1 MSHVDPG
8 QQAVAETLIGRDK
21 ELELIRAFIAKS
33 AASGDVLLL
42 FGEPGVGKT
51 VLLDVAAHLAAATG
65 TRVLRAAGAQFE
77 ADVSFAGLN
86 QVLLP
91 LRGECER
98 LSAIHRDALS
108 VALGFGEGPAPDRL
122 VVSTAAL
129 DLLRQAAG
137 DRQLLVIVDDLLWF
151 DRSSAA
157 VLGFVARRLAG
168 SRIGFLAASQSGTE
182 TFFELAGLPV
192 HYVQPLADEAS
203 ARLLD
208 GHFPMLAPGVR
219 RRVLV
224 EAKGN
229 PLALLELPA
238 AMSDP
243 QRLAAQAL
251 PTVLPLN
258 RRLQSLFASRMT
270 ALPAPT
276 LRALLLTA
284 LEGDGDL
291 RVLSAAPTGP
301 QGLEDLA
308 PAERARLVRVDENAH
323 RLGFRHPLIRA
334 AVVERSTSS
343 ERRAAHR
350 ALAQALADQPERRA
364 WHLAEAT
371 VGSDEQVAGLL
382 EQAARRILRRG
393 DAVGAVAALLRS
405 ADLSPRGTD
414 RARRLAEAAY
424 VGAHVTGELRNA
436 SALLVDARRADPEHG
451 GALQAAIATA
461 YLLLTGDGDVETAH
475 HLLVGAIEM
484 YPGRN
489 DAADHALIEALHILL
504 MVCFFSGGRADLWA
518 SFHAAVD
525 RLRPRVPAVLSLC
538 ATTFADPARC
548 TPAVLDELAA
558 AIQGLRYEV
567 NPAQIVRIGMAA
579 NFVDRVSG
587 CREAL
592 WRVVHDGRQG
602 GAVASA
608 ISALLLLSFD
618 DVQEGRWE
626 EADQLADEALALC
639 EGHGYYLPARPFLLV
654 KALLAARRGDDD
666 TTRTW
671 TDRMTQ
677 WAAPRGARS
686 VIWFAHHALGLAA
699 LARGDFEEAYQQTAA
714 ISPPGILVRYVPLA
728 LWVMLDLVEAAVR
741 TERRAEANAHVNAMR
756 EADIAAVSPRLALLA
771 NGSAAIAA
779 PDDSATELFE
789 DALAVPGIDRWPF
802 DVARVRLAY
811 GEHLRRTRAISE
823 AREELTVALKSFES
837 LGAGP
842 WAKRAQNELQAT
854 SRTKIRSSDSGTMS
868 LTPQELKIA
877 TLAATGLSNK
887 QIGER
892 LHLSHRTVGAHLYR
906 VFPKLGVTSR
916 AALRD
921 ALPPPNPR

>member
-1 MSHVDPG
+1 MSHVKSG
-8 QQAVAETLIGRDK
+8 QRAIAESLIGRDK
-21 ELELIRAFIAKS
+21 ELELIQAFLAKS

-51 VLLDVAAHLAAATG
+51 VLLDVAAQMAAANG
-65 TRVLRAAGAQFE
+65 TRVLRAAGVQFE

-91 LRGECER
+91 LRSECDR
-98 LSAIHRDALS
+98 LSAMHSDALA

-129 DLLRQAAG
+129 DLLRQVAG
-137 DRQLLVIVDDLLWF
+137 DRRLLVIVDDLPWF

-157 VLGFVARRLAG
+157 VLGFVARRIAG
-168 SRIGFLAASQSGTE
+168 SRIGFLAASQPGSE
-182 TFFELAGLPV
+182 TFFEFAGLPG
-192 HYVQPLADEAS
+192 HDVQPLDDEAS

-208 GHFPMLAPGVR
+208 AHFPMLAAGVR
-219 RRVLV
+219 RRVLT

-243 QRLAAQAL
+243 QRVAAQAL
-251 PTVLPLN
+251 PMVLPLN
-258 RRLQSLFASRMT
+258 RRLQSLFASRMA

-301 QGLEDLA
+301 QGLDDLA
-308 PAERARLVRVDENAH
+308 PAERARLVEVDENAH
-323 RLGFRHPLIRA
+323 RLSFRHPLIRA
-334 AVVERSTSS
+334 AVVEQSTSS
-343 ERRAAHR
+343 ERRQAHR

-382 EQAARRILRRG
+382 EQAAHRILRRG
-393 DAVGAVAALLRS
+393 DAVGAAAALLRS
-405 ADLSPRGTD
+405 ADLSPRGAD

-424 VGAHVTGELRNA
+424 VGAHLAGELRNA
-436 SALLVDARRADPEHG
+436 SALLVDARRADPEQG

-461 YLLLTGDGDVETAH
+461 YLLLSGDGDVETAH

-489 DAADHALIEALHILL
+489 DAADDALIEALHLLL
-504 MVCFFSGGRADLWA
+504 MVCFFSGGRVDLWA
-518 SFHAAVD
+518 SFHAALA
-525 RLRPRVPAVLSLC
+525 RLRPRVPTVLSLC
-538 ATTFADPARC
+538 ATTFADPARA
-548 TPAVLDELAA
+548 TPSMLDELAA

-567 NPAQIVRIGMAA
+567 NPDHIVRIGLAA

-602 GAVASA
+602 GAVTSA

-618 DVQEGRWE
+618 DVQDGSWE

-639 EGHGYYLPARPFLLV
+639 ERHGYQLAARPFLLV
-654 KALLAARRGDDD
+654 KALLAVRRGDDV
-666 TTRTW
+666 TTRNL
-671 TDRMTQ
+671 TDQMTQ

-686 VIWFAHHALGLAA
+686 VNWFAHHALGLAA
-699 LARGDFEEAYQQTAA
+699 LARGDFEEAYRQTTA
-714 ISPPGILVRYVPLA
+714 ISPPGTLARYVPLA
-728 LWVMLDLVEAAVR
+728 LWVMLDLVEATVR
-741 TERRAEANAHVNAMR
+741 TGREAEANAHVAVMR
-756 EADIAAVSPRLALLA
+756 EVDIAAVSPRLALLA

-779 PDDSATELFE
+779 PEDRATELFE
-789 DALAVPGIDRWPF
+789 QALAVPGIDRWPF

-811 GEHLRRTRAISE
+811 GEQLRRRKAISE
-823 AREELTVALKSFES
+823 SREELTAALKSFES
-837 LGAGP
+837 LGAEP
-842 WAKRAQNELQAT
+842 WVKRAQNELQAT
-854 SRTKIRSSDSGTMS
+854 GRTKTRSSDSGTMS

-887 QIGER
+887 EIGKQ

-906 VFPKLGVTSR
+906 VFPKLGITSR

-921 ALPPPNPR
+921 ALSTENPR